1 MSATSRNV
9 LAVARRE
16 FFVRA
21 HTRSFLLGTILLAV
35 AGAAMALAPV
45 VIRWVEGE
53 VTTKV
58 GVVDLATNPS
68 LTFDPVT
75 RLSIQLNANSTTG
88 TQDFTVVAI
97 PDEAA
102 ARAAVEKGGISA
114 ALVIERKPGPD
125 LSFVV
130 VSKEPAGRRTPEL
143 LRQASYSLAV
153 ADRLDRLGVAPAD
166 QAALFAPPEVAVEKP
181 VPSPGGG
188 STSSADSTAS
198 AIVGSVLVI
207 FLLLAIIL
215 YGQWV
220 ATSAAEEKS
229 SRVMEIVISAATPF
243 QLLGGKVIGVGGLG
257 LVQLLAAAVPA
268 FVAFLL
274 QGVISER
281 ILGGAASSI
290 ELPQALTPGVLSAF
304 LVFFVLGYLLY
315 STLYA
320 AAGSMVSRMEDVNNV
335 VAPMSLVATLAYL
348 VGVYSTLGLIPAD
361 AGWVVLLSYF
371 PFTSPF
377 VMLSR
382 VISGEAG
389 PTDVALAAG
398 ILVVTIVVCLWAAGR
413 VYSAGVLMYGQA
425 PSFRRL
431 LVTAFGR
438 SEQRVRSQ

>member
-1 MSATSRNV
+1 VNANVRNI
-9 LAVARRE
+9 LSVASRE
-16 FFVRA
+16 FNVRA
-21 HTRSFLLGTILLAV
+21 HTRSFLVGTLLLAV
-35 AGAAMALAPV
+35 AGAVLALAPIG
-45 VIRWVEGE
+45 IRWLEGNGAE
-53 VTTKV
+53 KI
-58 GVVDLATNPS
+58 GVVNLAADPS

-75 RLSIQLNANSTTG
+75 RLSLQLNASAAAG
-88 TQDFTVVAI
+88 EIDYGVVAV
-97 PDEAA
+97 PGEAA
-102 ARAAVEKGGISA
+102 ARAAVDKGDLSA
-114 ALVIERKPGPD
+114 ALVIERNPGPD

-130 VSKEPAGRRTPEL
+130 VSKDPAGTRKPEL

-166 QAALFAPPEVAVEKP
+166 QAALFAPPDVEVEQP
-181 VPSPGGG
+181 VPVGPGEP
-188 STSSADSTAS
+188 TTPAEYAAA
-198 AIVGSVLVI
+198 AIVGQLLVI
-207 FLLLAIIL
+207 FLLLAIVL

-243 QLLGGKVIGVGGLG
+243 QLLGGKVLGVGGLG

-268 FVAFLL
+268 FIAFAL
-274 QGVISER
+274 QGVIAEVV
-281 ILGGAASSI
+281 LGAPPSAL
-290 ELPQALTPGVLSAF
+290 ELPQALTPGVLGAF

-335 VAPMSLVATLAYL
+335 VAPMSLVGTLAYL
-348 VGVYSTLGLIPAD
+348 VGVYATIGLIPAD
-361 AGWVVLLSYF
+361 AGWVIVLSYI
-371 PFTSPF
+371 PFTSPY

-382 VISGEAG
+382 VIAG
-389 PTDVALAAG
+389 DAGTADVALAAG
-398 ILVVTIVVCLWAAGR
+398 ILVVSIGICLWAAAR

-438 SEQRVRSQ
+438 RGYR